1 MKSLLTQIRE
11 NVIGIDS
18 LSKRG
23 DVFTARLGYFYTHGK
38 NERDFAD
45 ILKSEITRKFGPQL
59 KFELLDMGN
68 HWAPFRGGASTA
80 KSSHWWVR
88 FKVVP
93 NRDMVETYNMLNPE
107 AGVVMIEAHLKGGC
121 CDPAT
126 ETYHCM

>member
-38 NERDFAD
+38 NAEDFATSVQERVQNYLGIGSKVKIVD
-45 ILKSEITRKFGPQL
+45 SG
-59 KFELLDMGN
+59 D

-107 AGVVMIEAHLKGGC
+107 AGVVMIEAYLKGGC

-126 ETYHCM
+126 NLYHSM